1 MSGQNIYAMFCKVL
15 GGVKNDVRMFQT
27 RGDRAIILYLTNGEL
42 PLLFTVVDSQK
53 EIWTLEPVINT
64 K

>member
-1 MSGQNIYAMFCKVL
+1 MSGQNIYAMFCKVF
-15 GGVKNDVRMFQT
+15 GGLKNDVRMFKT
-27 RGDRAIILYLTNGEL
+27 HGDRSIILYLTNGEL
-42 PLLFTVVDSQK
+42 PLLFTVVDSQR

>member
-15 GGVKNDVRMFQT
+15 GDLKNDVRMFKT
-27 RGDRAIILYLTNGEL
+27 RGDRAIILYLRDGGL
-42 PLLFTVVDSQK
+42 PLLFTVVDSQR